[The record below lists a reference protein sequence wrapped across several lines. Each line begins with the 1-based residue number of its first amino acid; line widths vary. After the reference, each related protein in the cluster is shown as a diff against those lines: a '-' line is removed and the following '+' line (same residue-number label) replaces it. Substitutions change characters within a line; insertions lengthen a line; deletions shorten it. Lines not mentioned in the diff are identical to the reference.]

1 MKIKSLKLNSFM
13 NTFKTFMSLVFPL
26 ITYPYALRILQV
38 NNIGMNNFANSIVSY
53 FALVA
58 GLGITR
64 YATREGARK
73 RDDSKVFN
81 VFANQMF
88 TLSLIATGIAYL
100 ALFISLI
107 CIEPLQPYAN
117 LILVNSMT
125 ILGTTIGMDW
135 VNSAEEEY
143 VYITLR
149 TILFQII
156 SMILLFAFVHD
167 ENDLIKY
174 AWISVISNVGANCLN
189 FFYIR
194 KYVKLRIEF
203 RGLKEHFAPV
213 MWLFA
218 STIATTIYVNSD
230 TTMLGLFCGDYS
242 VGLYSVATKIYTILK
257 QLLAASIVVA
267 LPRLSNYWANG
278 NTTEFKNTINS
289 VFNTFMT
296 LLLPIM
302 VGVFMLAP
310 EAIEIIGGKSYL
322 EGVTALRILS
332 ISLGFSVIGIFYTNA
347 MMLPM
352 KREKQTTIIMIISAI
367 TNFILNFIFIP
378 MAAQNG
384 AAFTTV
390 IAELI
395 VMVCQIYVMSK
406 DKVFHPNKKLLF
418 QVFWGCL
425 GIIVVCF
432 CIGRINLNLVLR
444 TILCVTGSI
453 GIYFVILFKLKNDLV
468 CNSIGALQKKIA
480 KK

>member
-1 MKIKSLKLNSFM
+1 MKKASLKLNSFM
-13 NTFKTFMSLVFPL
+13 NTLKTFMSLVFPL
-26 ITYPYALRILQV
+26 ITYPYALRVLQV

-53 FALVA
+53 FSLIA
-58 GLGITR
+58 GLGISR
-64 YATREGARK
+64 YATREGARV
-73 RDDSKVFN
+73 RDDLKAFN
-81 VFANQMF
+81 TFASQMF
-88 TLSLIATGIAYL
+88 TFSLISTGVACL
-100 ALFISLI
+100 ALFASLVY
-107 CIEPLQPYAN
+107 IEPLKPYTI
-117 LILVNSMT
+117 LILVNSIT

-135 VNSAEEEY
+135 VNSAQEEY
-143 VYITLR
+143 IYITLR
-149 TILFQII
+149 TFLFQII
-156 SMILLFAFVHD
+156 SMILLFSCVHD
-167 ENDLIKY
+167 ENDLIVY
-174 AWISVISNVGANCLN
+174 AWITVISNIGANCLN

-194 KYVKLRIEF
+194 KYVKLHIVF
-203 RGLKEHFAPV
+203 RGLKDHFTPV

-230 TTMLGLFCGDYS
+230 TTMLGLFCGDYN
-242 VGLYSVATKIYTILK
+242 VGLYGVATKIYTILK
-257 QLLAASIVVA
+257 QLLSASIAVA

-310 EAIEIIGGKSYL
+310 EAIEIIGGKSFL
-322 EGVTALRILS
+322 DGVTALRILS

-432 CIGRINLNLVLR
+432 CIGRINLNLFLR
-444 TILCVTGSI
+444 TILSVTGSI
-453 GIYFVILFKLKNDLV
+453 VLYFVILFELKNDLV
-468 CNSIGALQKKIA
+468 CKSIGTLQKKFA